1 MASETIFTI
10 SPATNQVVFERAG
23 TTIDEARKVAA
34 ASRDAFLT
42 WSETPLSE
50 RKDIVKRGLALVQER
65 KMKLGEELTQQMGRP
80 IAYSHKEIETM
91 QIRADYLLDTV
102 DDALKEIPGRPQAGF
117 RRWVRKVPVGPTLII
132 FAWNFPYL
140 IIVNA
145 LVPALLAGNTV
156 ILKPSPQTPIVAES
170 LLQIFQEAGL
180 PKDVLQIVQSG
191 SPEILDQIVQLPDI
205 SAITFTGSTTVGL
218 NLRAATAGR
227 IVPLGLELG
236 GNDPAYVRPD
246 ADLAYVAAQLVD
258 GAVFNSGQSC
268 CAVERI
274 YVHADVHDAFVEEV
288 QKELKTYRLGSPFD
302 KSTMV
307 GPVIS
312 KQAVKNINAQID
324 DALAKG
330 ATDSTPDN
338 ETFRSTPPEGNYVA
352 PRLLTNVT
360 HDMVVMREET
370 FGPVIPVMK
379 VSSDSEAVEL
389 MNDSDYGLTASVWTK
404 NSDEGLKLMEKL
416 DAGTVFINRCDYPNA
431 DLAWTGW
438 KNSGL
443 GCTLGPRAF
452 DAFFKLKSFHIKEQQ
467 A

>member
-1 MASETIFTI
+1 MASEIIRTV

-34 ASRDAFLT
+34 ASRDAFST
-42 WSETPLSE
+42 WSETPLSK
-50 RKDIVKRGLALVQER
+50 RKEIVKRGLALVQER

-180 PKDVLQIVQSG
+180 PKDVLRIVQSG
-191 SPEILDQIVQLPDI
+191 SPEILNQIVQLPDI

-218 NLRAATAGR
+218 NLRAATASR

-324 DALAKG
+324 DALTKG

-338 ETFRSTPPEGNYVA
+338 ETFRSAPPEGNYVA

-404 NSDEGLKLMEKL
+404 NNDEGLELMEKL
-416 DAGTVFINRCDYPNA
+416 NAGTVFINRCDYPNA